1 MEARANEPDADTSDA
16 TVADLRVAIR
26 LVARG
31 LASCVTIVG
40 VADPEAAAAAV
51 GVAPA
56 DIWIEIVPP
65 SVIRVRRLVVE
76 PTAALEEVSRSP
88 AEGPRLLMSRP
99 ARA

>member
-1 MEARANEPDADTSDA
+1 MEARANEPDADSRDA
-16 TVADLRVAIR
+16 TVADLHVAIR

-51 GVAPA
+51 GIVPA
-56 DIWIEIVPP
+56 DVWIEIVPP
-65 SVIRVRRLVVE
+65 SVMRVRRAVVE
-76 PTAALEEVSRSP
+76 PSAALEEASRSP
-88 AEGPRLLMSRP
+88 AEGPRLLLSRP